1 MPVLVLGAVLLGLAA
16 AWFWLDD
23 IGPHNSDVSKPRA
36 VNQAAGAAGESKGS
50 VPSAGPSALAE
61 APTQAASVATASDAS
76 MRTTSPQPDPFKNFL
91 DTHGTDAA
99 PGQSAQENHLAPSD
113 PFKAALEES
122 EKQRAA
128 ARASP
133 FSVPR

>member
-1 MPVLVLGAVLLGLAA
+1 MPVFVLSAVLFGFAA

-23 IGPHNSDVSKPRA
+23 MGPHNGDVSKPRA
-36 VNQAAGAAGESKGS
+36 VDQAAGAAGESKGS
-50 VPSAGPSALAE
+50 VPSAGPSAPA
-61 APTQAASVATASDAS
+61 QAASASAASDAA
-76 MRTTSPQPDPFKNFL
+76 MRTASPQPDPFKNFL

-122 EKQRAA
+122 EKRTAA
-128 ARASP
+128 ASASP
-133 FSVPR
+133 FGTPR